1 MARFSMIDLNRVLL
15 AGRLTR
21 DPELRYTS
29 SGIAVATLPLAVS
42 RKYKSKDGEKKEQT
56 CFINVVVWEKTA
68 ERCAEYLG
76 KGRAVL
82 VEGTLQSR
90 SWETESGQKR
100 STIEVRALRVQ
111 FLEWPETEETTAA
124 PAAEAEE
131 VSSEEEVPF

>member
-1 MARFSMIDLNRVLL
+1 MAKLVMIDLNRVLL

-29 SGIAVATLPLAVS
+29 SGTAVATLPLAVN
-42 RKYKSKDGEKKEQT
+42 RRYKSRDGEKKEDT

-68 ERCAEYLG
+68 ERCAEYLA
-76 KGRAVL
+76 KGRAVF
-82 VEGTLQSR
+82 VEGRLQSR

-100 STIEVRALRVQ
+100 STIEVRAVQVQ
-111 FLEWPETEETTAA
+111 FLEWPDTEA
-124 PAAEAEE
+124 AAETPATGDEQ